1 MKSSLIRI
9 LTIMTL
15 ASSISAF
22 AGSNKPAD
30 PKKTNSDK
38 ANCEATAAPSNASSK
53 AGQSDAQSDEEKEK
67 SERKRLIEQQN
78 KQWLHDVQ
86 NIVAG

>member
-1 MKSSLIRI
+1 MKHSLIRI

-22 AGSNKPAD
+22 AGSDKPGDA
-30 PKKTNSDK
+30 KKTNSDK
-38 ANCEATAAPSNASSK
+38 TNCEATAAPAK
-53 AGQSDAQSDEEKEK
+53 ADRSAAQSDEEKEK
-67 SERKRLIEQQN
+67 SERKRLIEEQN

>member
-1 MKSSLIRI
+1 MKNFLIRI

-15 ASSISAF
+15 ATSISAF
-22 AGSNKPAD
+22 AAPEKPAAAT
-30 PKKTNSDK
+30 KTNSN
-38 ANCEATAAPSNASSK
+38 AGCETTAAPSK
-53 AGQSDAQSDEEKEK
+53 ADRSEAQSDESQQK
-67 SERKRLIEQQN
+67 SERKRLIEQQE

>member
-1 MKSSLIRI
+1 MKNSLIRI

-15 ASSISAF
+15 ATSISAF
-22 AGSNKPAD
+22 GASDKPAD
-30 PKKTNSDK
+30 GKKANSDK
-38 ANCEATAAPSNASSK
+38 ANCEATTTSSK
-53 AGQSDAQSDEEKEK
+53 TDRSEAQSDESKEK
-67 SERKRLIEQQN
+67 SERQRLIKEQE

>member
-1 MKSSLIRI
+1 MKHSLIRI

-30 PKKTNSDK
+30 PRKTKSDK
-38 ANCEATAAPSNASSK
+38 ANCEATVTPSNSSR
-53 AGQSDAQSDEEKEK
+53 ADQSDAQSDEDKEK